1 MRDQPT
7 PDATRER
14 EVLRLLVEGLP
25 DKEIAAALGIA
36 RATVSDHASAIR
48 AKLGVPSRAAASA
61 LAIRNGLLS
70 S

>member
-1 MRDQPT
+1 
-7 PDATRER
+7 
-14 EVLRLLVEGLP
+14 VLRLLVEGLS
-25 DKEIAAALGIA
+25 DKEIAAVLGIA

-61 LAIRNGLLS
+61 LAVRSGLLS